1 MLKKMCGFLS
11 TFLDGIPPAAGR
23 RSYYRF
29 KIHRISGQ
37 KSGLIKRMNKCDIKE
52 VNMSRRGENIRKR
65 KDGRWEARYM
75 KARDADGKIHYG
87 YLYGKSYKEVR
98 QKRDKILSEHAEAP
112 VYRGQTA
119 AIQQDDS
126 ISGVS
131 LKWREHIRY
140 TVKEST
146 FSNYENILNNHILP
160 VLGGISVTKFTN
172 QTISAFVKK
181 ELSKGMAYGSVHVIL
196 SVLKNLLHYG
206 QELGFQPSEPLRY
219 PRIPASGA
227 GVEIMSIENFR
238 KLDEVLLGSMDSF
251 AFGILLCMYTGI
263 RVGELSGLKWEDVDF
278 RQKKLHIRRTVTR
291 VRRQNTGFPA
301 SDAGGPQTQL
311 IIGTPKSATSI
322 RDIPLPDRL
331 LPFAVSLKRE
341 GGAFILSGRYKCME
355 PRTIQR
361 KYSVLL
367 NKCQIPHIKIHA
379 LRHQFSCRWI
389 EQGFDAKSLSEILGH
404 ASVKTTLDLYVHIQP
419 EVKRN
424 YMNRLSVV

>member
-1 MLKKMCGFLS
+1 
-11 TFLDGIPPAAGR
+11 
-23 RSYYRF
+23 
-29 KIHRISGQ
+29 
-37 KSGLIKRMNKCDIKE
+37 
-52 VNMSRRGENIRKR
+52 MSRRGENIRKR

-75 KARDADGKIHYG
+75 KARDADGKIRYG

-98 QKRDKILSEHAEAP
+98 QKRDKILSEHAEVPA
-112 VYRGQTA
+112 YREQTA

-181 ELSKGMAYGSVHVIL
+181 ELAKGMAYGSVHVIL
-196 SVLKNLLHYG
+196 SVLKNLLHFG

-227 GVEIMSIENFR
+227 GVEIMSMENFR

-263 RVGELSGLKWEDVDF
+263 RVGDADGKISLNQQKPSNHAGL
-278 RQKKLHIRRTVTR
+278 RR
-291 VRRQNTGFPA
+291 F
-301 SDAGGPQTQL
+301 GPEKFLQRNNEFMKERP
-311 IIGTPKSATSI
+311 I
-322 RDIPLPDRL
+322 
-331 LPFAVSLKRE
+331 F
-341 GGAFILSGRYKCME
+341 YKN
-355 PRTIQR
+355 P
-361 KYSVLL
+361 
-367 NKCQIPHIKIHA
+367 IKIEKDFSTW
-379 LRHQFSCRWI
+379 LRCFYY
-389 EQGFDAKSLSEILGH
+389 
-404 ASVKTTLDLYVHIQP
+404 TTKAVITEYI
-419 EVKRN
+419 N
-424 YMNRLSVV
+424 F